1 MLLPAICETC
11 STIFPSGFALN
22 GASNITFV
30 GTTSGPCPN
39 CGGTGR
45 VPDAT
50 YNSFGNVLELIS
62 GPSQTFEDLKRLSE
76 ILERARDQQALPEE
90 VLAEIENND
99 PKLKTIADLFP
110 KTRNEFYMVVGLVIA
125 AIALMTDSGSKK
137 SHTEII
143 FNNVINYIYDK
154 QRSDEPIKLSDANKV
169 GRNEPCPCKSGKKY
183 KHCHGKLQ

>member
-1 MLLPAICETC
+1 MMLPAICETC

-22 GASNITFV
+22 DASDITFV

-45 VPDAT
+45 VPDGT